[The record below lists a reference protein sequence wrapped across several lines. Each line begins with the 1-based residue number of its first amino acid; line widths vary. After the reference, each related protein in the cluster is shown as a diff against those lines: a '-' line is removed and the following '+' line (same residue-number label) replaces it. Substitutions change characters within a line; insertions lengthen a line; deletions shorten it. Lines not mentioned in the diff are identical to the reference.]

1 MSAFSRL
8 LLLLVVLFTAWVVA
22 GGVGVRKLAN
32 TDEGRYSEISR
43 EMADSGDFVT
53 PRLNDLKYFEKPPLQ
68 YWATALAFRMFGEND
83 VSARLYITLCALGCL
98 LLVLYA
104 GKRLYDLET
113 GIYAATALLAMPFFT
128 GMANV
133 VTLDMGLTFWLTL
146 AVVSYAL
153 SQSTPPPFR
162 QRWMLGFWV
171 GMAGAVLSKSL
182 IGIVLPAAAVFL
194 YALWPFDWRRWLR
207 LDWARGLPLFLL
219 ISVPWFALVSWR
231 NPEFAYFH
239 FIHEHFERFLTT
251 GHHRVGD
258 WYYFIPVLLLGVLPW
273 VIALFPAVVSAWQ
286 APGIARGQE
295 PVFRPLRFL
304 LLYCI
309 FVFVFFSKSGSK
321 LPHYIL
327 PMFPPLALMIGV
339 WIQQSRPRLLAW
351 LILPVLPAAAALG
364 YLIWTLPD
372 TRDDALSRQL
382 YEAAST
388 WGVAA
393 FAMLALA
400 LLLAFFLLRANRKW
414 PGVALLAVASFACME
429 LVKHGYERVSPL
441 QSSYALAQSVAAAM
455 QAQTRLYTVHNYEQ
469 GLPYYLKRTLT
480 MVDYVD
486 EFELGQQQEP
496 QKYLATVGEFVAA
509 WHQPGPAIAII
520 QPGDEA
526 LLVAAGLE
534 FDVFHRD
541 PVRLAIR
548 KKQAT

>member
-1 MSAFSRL
+1 M
-8 LLLLVVLFTAWVVA
+8 
-22 GGVGVRKLAN
+22 
-32 TDEGRYSEISR
+32 
-43 EMADSGDFVT
+43 
-53 PRLNDLKYFEKPPLQ
+53 
-68 YWATALAFRMFGEND
+68 
-83 VSARLYITLCALGCL
+83 SARLYTTLCALGCL

-104 GKRLYDLET
+104 GSRLYDVET
-113 GIYAATALLAMPFFT
+113 GIYAAIALLAMPFFA

-146 AVVSYAL
+146 SVVAYVM
-153 SQSTPPPFR
+153 SQSTPPPYR
-162 QRWMLGFWV
+162 QRWMLGFWI

-207 LDWARGLPLFLL
+207 LDWLRGLPLFLL
-219 ISVPWFALVSWR
+219 ISAPWFALVSWR
-231 NPEFAYFH
+231 NPEFAHFH

-258 WYYFIPVLLLGVLPW
+258 WYYFVPVLLLGVLPW
-273 VIALFPAVVSAWQ
+273 LFAMFPALLSAWQ

-304 LLYCI
+304 LLYSM

-327 PMFPPLALMIGV
+327 PMFPPLALMIAV
-339 WIQQSRPRLLAW
+339 WIRHAQSRWLAW
-351 LILPVLPAAAALG
+351 LTLPVMPLAVALC
-364 YLIWTLPD
+364 YLLWTLPAS
-372 TRDDALSRQL
+372 RDDAFSRRL
-382 YEAAST
+382 YEAASI
-388 WGVAA
+388 WGIAG
-393 FAMLALA
+393 FAMLSLA
-400 LLLAFFLLRANRKW
+400 LLVAFYLLRANRKW
-414 PGVALLAVASFACME
+414 AGVALIAVASFTCME

-441 QSSYALAQSVAAAM
+441 QSSFALARSVAAEM
-455 QAQTRLYTVHNYEQ
+455 QPQTRLYTVHNYEQ

-496 QKYLATVGEFVAA
+496 QKYLPTVGEFITA
-509 WHQPGPAIAII
+509 WRLPGAAIAII

-526 LLVAAGLE
+526 TLAAAGLE